1 MQITV
6 AWSRFAACTECA
18 TASMR
23 FPASSARGGGE
34 KGVRRKRCQEPF
46 SHFLGRP
53 RGRTVVSR
61 PSRLTA
67 WICRGRSRR
76 SKPRASC
83 TRTRLGSTSSRTAP
97 RGKAREAERIFFA
110 GEPVKPADPP
120 PAPELTAAQMLDGYR
135 IVDLDRLITMKLT
148 AFRLKDRVHLLDMN
162 DAGLIDAATLERVPP
177 VLRPRLEDLLAYP
190 EGGPSGISMGR
201 RSCPCQSSG
210 VGNRVEPRRRSE
222 VSSE

>member
-1 MQITV
+1 MLPSDTSAEAAEVQRTGIRELPPLEGKKVSGTF
-6 AWSRFAACTECA
+6 FALPR
-18 TASMR
+18 S
-23 FPASSARGGGE
+23 PARPDCCFQAQPFD
-34 KGVRRKRCQEPF
+34 GVD
-46 SHFLGRP
+46 L
-53 RGRTVVSR
+53 
-61 PSRLTA
+61 
-67 WICRGRSRR
+67 
-76 SKPRASC
+76 PRAIAAFKAAGFVHSY
-83 TRTRLGSTSSRTAP
+83 TFGINTFADGP
-97 RGKAREAERIFFA
+97 QGKAREAERIFFA

-135 IVDLDRLITMKLT
+135 IVDLDRLMTMRLT